1 MTTFSAFFFFENTH
15 FCFFFGRTERA
26 CKGAWV
32 WLQQQCVCARE
43 AMGNLLSGLWNSLF
57 GEKETRVL
65 ILGLDSA
72 GKTTILYRLHCGE
85 VLTTTPS
92 L

>member
-1 MTTFSAFFFFENTH
+1 
-15 FCFFFGRTERA
+15 
-26 CKGAWV
+26 
-32 WLQQQCVCARE
+32 
-43 AMGNLLSGLWNSLF
+43 MGNLLSGLWNSLF

-92 L
+92 LRPTTTITPHAFGGSLFEG

>member
-1 MTTFSAFFFFENTH
+1 
-15 FCFFFGRTERA
+15 
-26 CKGAWV
+26 
-32 WLQQQCVCARE
+32 
-43 AMGNLLSGLWNSLF
+43 MGNLLSGLWNSLF

-92 L
+92 LQHHHTG